1 MTQHEARE
9 NWVKLCK
16 EYQGRLDSYPK
27 KSVDGEELRDIPAND
42 LEGLEK
48 MRADINEAKSVLDK
62 LSVVADLDTDYLAT
76 HSTPKSDEN
85 LLVKG
90 IMSMHNAWQKGQKTA
105 TTELDWDYLVK
116 TTMSTGA
123 GFAPQSIRT
132 GEIVPAIHRPTQF
145 WNRINV
151 IPTDQASIV
160 FMEQTTRTINAGEIA
175 EAGDLDTANESAFVY
190 TERTEPI
197 RRVGHVLPVT
207 REQFEDAAEMRVI
220 IENDMM
226 QGLMQKLEVQWLRG
240 DGASP
245 NLSGVID
252 TSNRTRVQSQSA
264 SSLDYTEV
272 FAEAAA
278 KVQITG
284 RANPDLLLIP
294 GLVYW
299 KVAQERTSD
308 GVYLHADPR
317 ERANLRFWGMEVVAT
332 EAFANNTPGSA
343 NGLVIDRQMIRA
355 RVRRDVELAMS
366 ESHDDRFAKDIFTL
380 RAQARIG
387 VQLLRPEAACLIT
400 SL

>member
-16 EYQGRLDSYPK
+16 EYQGRLDAYPK
-27 KSVDGEELRDIPAND
+27 KSVDGKELRDIPAND

-62 LSVVADLDTDYLAT
+62 LSVVADLDTDYLENFQT
-76 HSTPKSDEN
+76 KQSDDD
-85 LLVKG
+85 LLLKG
-90 IMSMHNAWQKGQKTA
+90 IMAMQESWNKGQRNVQFDTG
-105 TTELDWDYLVK
+105 WDVLSK
-116 TTMSTGA
+116 TTMSTAA

-151 IPTDQASIV
+151 IPTTQASIV

-175 EAGDLDTANESAFVY
+175 EGGDLDTSNESAFAY

-197 RRVGHVLPVT
+197 RRVGHVLPIT
-207 REQFEDAAEMRVI
+207 REQFEDAPELRSVV
-220 IENDMM
+220 ENDLMD
-226 QGLMQKLEVQWLRG
+226 GLMQKLEVQWLRG
-240 DGASP
+240 DGSSP

-264 SSLDYTEV
+264 TSLDYTEV

-278 KVQITG
+278 KVQVTA
-284 RANPDLLLIP
+284 RANPDLLIIP

-308 GVYLHADPR
+308 GVYLHANPR
-317 ERANLRFWGMEVVAT
+317 ERADLRFWGMEVVAS

-355 RVRRDVELAMS
+355 RVRRDVELAVS
-366 ESHDDRFAKDIFTL
+366 ESHDDRFAKDVLTL